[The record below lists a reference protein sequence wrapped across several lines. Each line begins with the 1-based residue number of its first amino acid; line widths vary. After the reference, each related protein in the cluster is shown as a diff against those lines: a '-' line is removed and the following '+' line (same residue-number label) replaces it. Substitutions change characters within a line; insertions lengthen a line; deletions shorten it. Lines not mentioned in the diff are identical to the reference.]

1 MRASN
6 FLSLCALSV
15 ASLSGITA
23 AQDVVRVGH
32 LSIAADGPLYIAME
46 KGYFKEANIEIRLES
61 FASAVTAMAPLSSGE
76 IQVVGGGI
84 GPPLF
89 NAYARAFPVRVVGAR
104 SRNVPGNSGDTLMV
118 RKDLVAQIRRA
129 ADLKGRKVAVNA
141 PGSPLTYLVGKLLE
155 SEGLSLKDVD
165 LVNMPWP
172 DMAPAFDKRAI
183 EVGALVEP
191 FSSLYSDKGLGD
203 VWKRASDVLKGPGW
217 EIAVLF
223 YNDDWAKKNP
233 RAANEFM
240 VAYIKA
246 SRDMMQAWNRGK
258 NRAEII
264 DIMVK
269 HTRVKDRALYDKMHW
284 GHVDPNGEILKDSI
298 RDQQEFFAKLGQ
310 VPKMVDID
318 AIIDARYVK
327 YALQK
332 LGVQR

>member
-1 MRASN
+1 MRN
-6 FLSLCALSV
+6 KVFLSLFALSV
-15 ASLSGITA
+15 ALLAGGAA
-23 AQDVVRVGH
+23 AQDVVKVGH
-32 LSIAADGPLYIAME
+32 LGIAADGPVYIAME
-46 KGYFKEANIEIRLES
+46 KGYFKEANIEIKLEP
-61 FASAVTAMAPLSSGE
+61 FVSAVPAMAPLASGE

-118 RKDLVAQIRRA
+118 RKDLVGQIKRA

-165 LVNMPWP
+165 LVHMPWP
-172 DMAPAFDKRAI
+172 DMAPAFDNKAI
-183 EVGALVEP
+183 DVGALVDP
-191 FSSLYSDKGLGD
+191 FSSLYEDKGVGSI
-203 VWKRASDVLKGPGW
+203 WKRASDVIKGPGW

-233 RAANEFM
+233 RVANEFM
-240 VAYIKA
+240 VAYIKG

-284 GHVDPNGEILKDSI
+284 GHVDPNGEILKDSV

-310 VPKMVDID
+310 IPKKVDID
-318 AIIDARYVK
+318 AIIDDRYVK

>member
-1 MRASN
+1 MRTSI

-15 ASLSGITA
+15 ASLVGTAA
-23 AQDVVRVGH
+23 AQDVVKVGH
-32 LSIAADGPLYIAME
+32 LSILADGPIYIAME
-46 KGYFKEANIEIRLES
+46 KGYFKEANIEIKLES
-61 FASAVTAMAPLSSGE
+61 FVSAVPAMAPLASGE

-104 SRNVPGNSGDTLMV
+104 TRNIAGNSGDTLMV
-118 RKDLVAQIRRA
+118 RKDLVGQIRRA

-155 SEGLSLKDVD
+155 SEGMSLKDVD
-165 LVNMPWP
+165 LVSMPWP
-172 DMAPAFDKRAI
+172 DMAPAFDKKAI
-183 EVGALVEP
+183 DVGALVDP
-191 FSSLYSDKGLGD
+191 FSSLYEAKGFGD
-203 VWKRASDVLKGPGW
+203 IWKRASEVIKGTGW

-233 RAANEFM
+233 RVANEFM

-258 NRAEII
+258 NRTEIV
-264 DIMVK
+264 DILIK
-269 HTRVKDRALYDKMHW
+269 HTRVKDRALYEKMHW
-284 GHVDPNGEILKDSI
+284 GHVDPNGDIIRDSI

-310 VPKMVDID
+310 VPKKVDID
-318 AIIDARYVK
+318 AIIDDRYVK

-332 LGVQR
+332 LGVQK

>member
-1 MRASN
+1 MRN
-6 FLSLCALSV
+6 KVFLSAL
-15 ASLSGITA
+15 ALLAGGA
-23 AQDVVRVGH
+23 LAQDVVKVGH
-32 LSIAADGPLYIAME
+32 LGITADAPVYIAME
-46 KGYFKEANIEIRLES
+46 KGYFKEANIEIKLES
-61 FASAVTAMAPLSSGE
+61 FVSAVPAMAPLASGE

-89 NAYARAFPVRVVGAR
+89 NAFARAFPVRVVGAR
-104 SRNVPGNSGDTLMV
+104 CRDVAGNSSDALMV
-118 RKDLVAQIRRA
+118 RRDLVGQIKRA

-165 LVNMPWP
+165 LVSMPWP
-172 DMAPAFDKRAI
+172 DMAPAFDNKAI
-183 EVGALVEP
+183 DVGALVDP
-191 FSSLYSDKGLGD
+191 FSSLYENKGFGSI
-203 VWKRASDVLKGPGW
+203 WKRASDVIKGPGW
-217 EIAVLF
+217 EIAILF

-233 RAANEFM
+233 RVANEFM

-264 DIMVK
+264 DIMIK
-269 HTRVKDRALYDKMHW
+269 YTRVKDRALYDRMHW
-284 GHVDPNGEILKDSI
+284 CHVDLNGEILKDSI

-310 VPKMVDID
+310 VPKKVDID
-318 AIIDARYVK
+318 AIIDDRYVK